1 MASRDVVLSDDAS
14 LVPNIEIGTILR
26 RYREIASQ
34 VVADQGGRGELSEI
48 RRQLIRRFSACAVLA
63 EREETAL
70 VNGKK
75 FDVGRFVLLC
85 SLLAKLAGQLGI
97 DPRPR
102 TIMPPNLSDYLEL
115 TKNIGGSNGK
125 HTGAVE

>member
-1 MASRDVVLSDDAS
+1 MASRDVVLSDDSS

-34 VVADQGGRGELSEI
+34 VVADQGGRNALSEI

-97 DPRPR
+97 DRRPR
-102 TIMPPNLSDYLEL
+102 SIMPPNLSDYLEVAKK
-115 TKNIGGSNGK
+115 TGGCNGRP
-125 HTGAVE
+125 TGAAE